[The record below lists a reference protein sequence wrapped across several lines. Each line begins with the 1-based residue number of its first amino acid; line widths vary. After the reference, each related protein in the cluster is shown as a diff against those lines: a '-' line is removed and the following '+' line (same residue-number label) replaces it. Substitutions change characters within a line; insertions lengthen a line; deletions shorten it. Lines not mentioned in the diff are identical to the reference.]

1 MAKNQAAATAALS
14 AQSGGV
20 GAAGKPQDQ
29 SGKQDE
35 ANSQTGRPGTGDADK
50 EQVQREGAASTKPSA
65 PQQTT
70 QKRVRARV
78 LVEGRFGVPNDVVEV
93 DDDTLATAAGELCA
107 HPASV
112 AYALSLN

>member
-20 GAAGKPQDQ
+20 GAAGTLQDQ
-29 SGKQDE
+29 SGKQDG
-35 ANSQTGRPGTGDADK
+35 ANSQTVQSTGEANK
-50 EQVQREGAASTKPSA
+50 EQVQREGAYGAKRTTP
-65 PQQTT
+65 PQTT
-70 QKRVRARV
+70 HKRVRARV

-93 DDDTLATAAGELCA
+93 NDDTLATAAGELCA

-112 AYALSLN
+112 AYALSLK

>member
-20 GAAGKPQDQ
+20 GAAGTLQDQ
-29 SGKQDE
+29 SGKQDD
-35 ANSQTGRPGTGDADK
+35 AKRQAGQPGTGDADK
-50 EQVQREGAASTKPSA
+50 EQVQREGVGSTKPTA
-65 PQQTT
+65 PQQAT

-112 AYALSLN
+112 AYALSLK